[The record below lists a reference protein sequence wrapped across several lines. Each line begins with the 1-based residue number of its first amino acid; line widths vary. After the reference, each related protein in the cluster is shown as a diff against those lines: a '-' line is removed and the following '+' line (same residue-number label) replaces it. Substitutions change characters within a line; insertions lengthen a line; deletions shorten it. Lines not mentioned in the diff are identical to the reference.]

1 MKNLKH
7 LLTLLLFVSSLIL
20 QAQDTESAY
29 QAIVHLKNGTTFQ
42 GEIIKYEK
50 GKDLILQLEGGDTL
64 KIEHEELDRIEYKL
78 VNSNNYSEEGIEHTS
93 DTEGSGENMLD
104 VIRLSNGS
112 VFKGK
117 IIETKEAEYYLLEL
131 AGGDVL
137 RLEWDEIASIVKEDN
152 ATKYFESKR
161 FKRKRS
167 RIEFKEKWRKEREEK
182 RRVYAFKERGWYN
195 ITYFSST
202 SGEQDDEFQFGLG
215 VHNII
220 GYQFSRMFGLGLGL
234 GADTYTFKT
243 GETIYP
249 LFLEGRG
256 YFKEDINSFFYSL
269 AAGYGFAFKNEG
281 EDIVKANGGFMI
293 HPSVG
298 TRFGAS
304 ADTNVLLDFGVKI
317 QEAHFTREFLFT
329 GEREIKDIIYKR
341 LTVRLG
347 LIF

>member
-1 MKNLKH
+1 M
-7 LLTLLLFVSSLIL
+7 
-20 QAQDTESAY
+20 
-29 QAIVHLKNGTTFQ
+29 KNGTTFQ

-64 KIEHEELDRIEYKL
+64 KIEHEELDRIEYQL
-78 VNSNNYSEEGIEHTS
+78 VNSSNSSEEGIERTI
-93 DTEGSGENMLD
+93 DTEGSGENTVD

-117 IIETKEAEYYLLEL
+117 IIETKDSEYYLLEL

-137 RLEWDEIASIVKEDN
+137 RLEWDEIASIVKEEN

-167 RIEFKEKWRKEREEK
+167 RIEFKEKWRKDREEK
-182 RRVYAFKERGWYN
+182 RKVYAFKERGWYN

-220 GYQFSRMFGLGLGL
+220 GYQFNRMFGLGLGL

-281 EDIVKANGGFMI
+281 EDIVKANGGFMV